1 MASRR
6 ILKKQI
12 NVAVAEVIDECYDRM
27 FENPKKEE
35 ALNVI
40 IDEAVELFDNLIV
53 LVNNYR
59 NADNKGAYFTEIE
72 TMLAKQVDEL
82 SAKVATA

>member
-27 FENPKKEE
+27 YENPKKEE

-59 NADNKGAYFTEIE
+59 NADNKGAYFAEIE

>member
-6 ILKKQI
+6 LLKKQI
-12 NVAVAEVIDECYDRM
+12 NVAVASVIDHCYDITIDAP
-27 FENPKKEE
+27 EKQEKVEP
-35 ALNVI
+35 I

-59 NADNKGAYFTEIE
+59 NADNKAAYFAEIE
-72 TMLAKQVDEL
+72 GVLEKEIDALTAKIKK
-82 SAKVATA
+82 A

>member
-12 NVAVAEVIDECYDRM
+12 NIAVAEVIDECYDRM
-27 FENPKKEE
+27 YESPKKED
-35 ALNVI
+35 ALNAI

-59 NADNKGAYFTEIE
+59 NADNKGAYFAEIE

-82 SAKVATA
+82 SAKIATA